1 MISTYKVVQN
11 GRVNELLRLNR
22 RSEADFLQAGYNTW
36 DQLCWLFLYTS
47 TYARPMVSIDGKTDL
62 LRHFTLSLTLLL
74 MLGATS
80 GRSAFAADLPMPAD
94 KSVTVPAEPE
104 TAPAT
109 PPPAAT
115 GNSAS
120 AADSRPYAEEA
131 FKHYN
136 RGVELHQAGFL
147 NQAIAEYKIAIEAD
161 PRMEEAWS
169 NLGGIYAAQRSY
181 PKAMEAFEKALQL
194 KPDRPTTLNG
204 YGTVLYARGK
214 TVEAK
219 EKWKQAVQIEPG
231 FASAYYNMGNAL
243 EGEKDIMTALAYYY
257 LGIQANPNMADAY
270 YRMGNLMQKDKHIAA
285 AKVLLQKSIDLS
297 PDAEFSREAKKQ
309 IAVIDTEL
317 NADKSDKSDV
327 PVNIPPTRKNKAQAQ
342 STQEPATQTAS
353 AREHHGLLS
362 GAGGGN
368 ESKPK
373 KAKTAKPKKEKEVN
387 MFVQSPEPKSQEPDL
402 TEKPAQ

>member
-1 MISTYKVVQN
+1 M
-11 GRVNELLRLNR
+11 
-22 RSEADFLQAGYNTW
+22 
-36 DQLCWLFLYTS
+36 
-47 TYARPMVSIDGKTDL
+47 
-62 LRHFTLSLTLLL
+62 LRHSTLSLTLLL
-74 MLGATS
+74 LLSASS
-80 GRSAFAADLPMPAD
+80 GQMSRAADLPMPAD
-94 KSVTVPAEPE
+94 KSVAVPAEPDI
-104 TAPAT
+104 APAT
-109 PPPAAT
+109 PAPAAA
-115 GNSAS
+115 GGSQA
-120 AADSRPYAEEA
+120 AADTRPYAEEA

-147 NQAIAEYKIAIEAD
+147 NQAIAEYKSAIEAD
-161 PRMEEAWS
+161 ARMEEAWS
-169 NLGGIYAAQRSY
+169 NLGGIYAAQKSY
-181 PKAMEAFEKALQL
+181 PKALEAFEKALQL

-270 YRMGNLMQKDKHIAA
+270 YRMGNLMQKGNHIAA

-309 IAVIDTEL
+309 ITAIDTEL

-327 PVNIPPTRKNKAQAQ
+327 PVNIPPTRKNKAQATPEQ
-342 STQEPATQTAS
+342 PTQTAS
-353 AREHHGLLS
+353 ARDHRGLLS
-362 GAGGGN
+362 GAGGGE

-373 KAKTAKPKKEKEVN
+373 KTKAPKATKTAKPKKEKEVN
-387 MFVQSPEPKSQEPDL
+387 MFVQSPEPKSPEPDL
-402 TEKPAQ
+402 IEKPAQ

>member
-1 MISTYKVVQN
+1 M
-11 GRVNELLRLNR
+11 
-22 RSEADFLQAGYNTW
+22 D
-36 DQLCWLFLYTS
+36 
-47 TYARPMVSIDGKTDL
+47 SIDGKTDL
-62 LRHFTLSLTLLL
+62 LRISTLSLMLSLTL
-74 MLGATS
+74 AAYTTS
-80 GRSAFAADLPMPAD
+80 GCLAADLPMPAD
-94 KSVTVPAEPE
+94 KSVAVPADDAA
-104 TAPAT
+104 APAAAS
-109 PPPAAT
+109 PAS
-115 GNSAS
+115 SAS
-120 AADSRPYAEEA
+120 SSPDTRPYAEEA

-147 NQAIAEYKIAIEAD
+147 NQAIAEYKSAIEAD
-161 PRMEEAWS
+161 ARMEEAWS

-214 TVEAK
+214 TAEAK

-270 YRMGNLMQKDKHIAA
+270 YRMGNLMQKDGHTAA

-327 PVNIPPTRKNKAQAQ
+327 PMNVLPTNKSGSNKKSQ
-342 STQEPATQTAS
+342 TGPDEPKKTAS
-353 AREHHGLLS
+353 AKERGDGPGGTS
-362 GAGGGN
+362 GGSA
-368 ESKPK
+368 SKTK
-373 KAKTAKPKKEKEVN
+373 KAKTAKPKKEKELN
-387 MFVQSPEPKSQEPDL
+387 MFVQTPAEQPAAQPSEPKPTEPDL
-402 TEKPAQ
+402 IEKPANE

>member
-1 MISTYKVVQN
+1 MTRY
-11 GRVNELLRLNR
+11 
-22 RSEADFLQAGYNTW
+22 SEAEFLQASYNTW
-36 DQLCWLFLYTS
+36 DQHRWLLLYTVAYS
-47 TYARPMVSIDGKTDL
+47 KTMDSIDGKTNL
-62 LRHFTLSLTLLL
+62 LRISTLSLMLSLTLAVYPASSCL
-74 MLGATS
+74 
-80 GRSAFAADLPMPAD
+80 AADLPMPAD
-94 KSVTVPAEPE
+94 KSVAVPADAD
-104 TAPAT
+104 TAQPSAAS
-109 PPPAAT
+109 PAASSSS
-115 GNSAS
+115 G
-120 AADSRPYAEEA
+120 ADTRPYAEEA

-147 NQAIAEYKIAIEAD
+147 NQAIAEYKSAIEAD
-161 PRMEEAWS
+161 ARMEEAWS

-214 TVEAK
+214 TAEAK

-270 YRMGNLMQKDKHIAA
+270 YRMGNLMQKDGHTAA

-327 PVNIPPTRKNKAQAQ
+327 PMNVLPTNKSASKKAQA
-342 STQEPATQTAS
+342 TPEEPKKTAS
-353 AREHHGLLS
+353 AKERSDSTG
-362 GAGGGN
+362 GTGGGTA
-368 ESKPK
+368 SKTK
-373 KAKTAKPKKEKEVN
+373 KAKAPKPKKEKELN
-387 MFVQSPEPKSQEPDL
+387 MFVQTPAEQPAVQPSEQKPSEPDL
-402 TEKPAQ
+402 IEKPANE